1 MTLLLATF
9 GVALASAW
17 IPVIPIEAYIG
28 GAVAESSQ
36 SWWALALAA
45 TVGQMFGK
53 IFIFELGRQSME
65 WAWLQRRMAKY
76 DVEKYVTRLTEASE
90 RRPYVS
96 DLVVLGSAVVGIPPF
111 AVVSLVAGQLRVSL
125 TRFLVWGSI
134 GRFIR
139 FAAVALGVAQ
149 LVDVF

>member
-36 SWWALALAA
+36 PWWTLALAA
-45 TVGQMFGK
+45 TAGQMLGK
-53 IFIFELGRQSME
+53 IVIFELGRQSME
-65 WAWLQRRMAKY
+65 WAWLQKRMARY
-76 DVEKYVTRLTEASE
+76 DIEKYVTRMTEASE

-111 AVVSLVAGQLRVSL
+111 AVVSLLAGQLRMSL
-125 TRFLVWGSI
+125 ARFMIWGSI
-134 GRFIR
+134 GRFVR
-139 FAAVALGVAQ
+139 FAAVALGVSQ
-149 LVDVF
+149 VLHLI